1 MLFLLIKK
9 DFSPYKNK
17 IIRLGSSDI
26 HEYKN
31 MIKYTKFLPFIN
43 NSQRIIDRKW
53 LLENGRCIYEKGFNN
68 LNCIIASIISLQ

>member
-1 MLFLLIKK
+1 M
-9 DFSPYKNK
+9 NT
-17 IIRLGSSDI
+17 
-26 HEYKN
+26 KN

-68 LNCIIASIISLQ
+68 LNCIIASIISLQQ